1 MKVPTLQG
9 TIDRRILV
17 NFTVDP
23 DIVQKIVP
31 TPFRPKIYN
40 NKAIAGI
47 CLIRLKDVRPKGL
60 PELIGISSENGAHR
74 IAVEWT
80 ENGELKEG
88 VFIPRR
94 DTSSVLN
101 SIAGNRVFPGRH
113 FLAKFDVKEE
123 QGHYHIAFKSADGT
137 IVSLNAEQTE
147 LLNSNSVFKTLDAA
161 SKFFENG
168 SVGYSPNGNKFDGL
182 KLETFNWKVAPLKVT
197 AVQSSFFDDESIF
210 PKGSVLFDNALLM
223 TGIAHEWHS
232 VGQKSRC
239 I

>member
-1 MKVPTLQG
+1 MKILTLRG
-9 TIDRRILV
+9 IIDRRILV

-23 DIVQKIVP
+23 DIARKIVP
-31 TPFRPKIYN
+31 DPFRPKIYN
-40 NKAIAGI
+40 NRAIAGI
-47 CLIRLKDVRPKGL
+47 CLIRLKNVRPKGF
-60 PELIGISSENGAHR
+60 PELVGISSENGAHR

-101 SIAGNRVFPGRH
+101 SIAGNRIFPGRH

-123 QGHYHIAFKSADGT
+123 QGHYHIAFKSTDGT
-137 IVSLNAEQTE
+137 TVSLDTEQAET
-147 LLNSNSVFKTLDAA
+147 LSSDSVFKTLDEA
-161 SKFFENG
+161 SKFFKNG
-168 SVGYSPNGNKFDGL
+168 AVGYSPNGNKFDGL
-182 KLETFNWKVAPLKVT
+182 KLETFNWQVKPLKTT

-232 VGQKSRC
+232 VGKKNHC